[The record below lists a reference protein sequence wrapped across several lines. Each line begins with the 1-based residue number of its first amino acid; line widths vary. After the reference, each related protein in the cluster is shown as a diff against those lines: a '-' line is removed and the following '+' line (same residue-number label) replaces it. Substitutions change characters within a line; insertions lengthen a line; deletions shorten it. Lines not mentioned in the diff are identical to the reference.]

1 MGNPV
6 RILHVVVN
14 MNRGGA
20 ETLIMNL
27 YRNIDRSKV
36 QFDFLTCKKGV
47 FDSEITRL
55 GGRIYRIPYVTEIG
69 HSKYIKSLEYF
80 FSAHKNYKVVHS
92 HMDKMSGFI
101 LRSAAKAGI
110 PFRVAHSHN
119 TSSEGGIIAKLYKW
133 YAGSKILNNATHLV
147 ACSKKAANWL
157 FQKNADKALILKNG
171 IDCNKFQFSNE
182 IRKNIRKEL
191 DLPEDY
197 FVVGHVGR
205 FNHQKNHKFLIDV
218 FAETL
223 KENEKSILL
232 LIGEG
237 NLLPAIQTKV
247 NQLNLNDH
255 VRFLGVREDVHQL
268 FQAFDVFVFPSYHE
282 GLPVTL
288 IEAQSAGLPCI
299 ISDTITYEVDMG
311 LGTVTY
317 LPINHLEKWKGT
329 LKSVRK
335 SILRSE
341 KTKKVLINNGY
352 DIKSSA
358 SQTQDLY
365 LKMVR

>member
-1 MGNPV
+1 MGSPV

-27 YRNIDRSKV
+27 YRNIDRTKV

-55 GGRIYRIPYVTEIG
+55 GGKIYRIPYVTEIG
-69 HSKYIKSLEYF
+69 HLKYIKSLDYF
-80 FSAHKNYKVVHS
+80 FSAHKNYHVVHS
-92 HMDKMSGFI
+92 HMDKMSGFV

-110 PFRVAHSHN
+110 LFRVAHSHN
-119 TSSEGGIIAKLYKW
+119 TSSEGSVIAKLYKW

-147 ACSKKAANWL
+147 ACSQKAANWL

-182 IRKNIRKEL
+182 IRNKVRKEL
-191 DLPEDY
+191 NIPENY
-197 FVVGHVGR
+197 FIVGHVGR

-223 KENEKSILL
+223 KANEKSILL

-237 NLLPAIQTKV
+237 DLLPAIQKKV
-247 NQLNLNDH
+247 NYLDLNDH
-255 VRFLGVREDVHQL
+255 VKFLGVREDVHQL

-288 IEAQSAGLPCI
+288 IEAQSIGLPCL
-299 ISDTITYEVDMG
+299 ISDKITNEVDMG
-311 LGTVTY
+311 LGTVRY
-317 LPINHLEKWKGT
+317 LPINNLEKWKI
-329 LKSVRK
+329 SMDVVRK
-335 SILRSE
+335 SLLRSE
-341 KTKKVLINNGY
+341 KTKKVLKNNGY